1 MDTQAIPDTNFD
13 EVVRKMVGRELT
25 ERYPVRTPALGEV
38 VLEVK
43 NATHKGL
50 FENVNFTVRSGEIV
64 GFSGLMGS
72 GRTEIMR
79 ALFGL
84 DALDRGEIH
93 VRGKR

>member
-1 MDTQAIPDTNFD
+1 M
-13 EVVRKMVGRELT
+13 
-25 ERYPVRTPALGEV
+25 
-38 VLEVK
+38 
-43 NATHKGL
+43 
-50 FENVNFTVRSGEIV
+50 NFTVRSGEIV

-93 VRGKR
+93 VRGKRCLFVNRMMQ